1 MIMGPDTNKKSVAA
15 LIVSRMKPNGK
26 AEDVT
31 PEAEGGLSEGEQ
43 ASGEEMMAAME
54 AKDVVGF
61 VSALKDLIEVMSP
74 AEPEAPKSG
83 FTE

>member
-15 LIVSRMKPNGK
+15 LIVSRMKPGGNPVD
-26 AEDVT
+26 ES

-43 ASGEEMMAAME
+43 AAGDEMMAAMK
-54 AKDVVGF
+54 AGDVQGF
-61 VSALKDLIEVMSP
+61 VSALKDLIEIMEP
-74 AEPEAPKSG
+74 AEPEEPRSG